1 MLYLP
6 CSTGVHNGVECT
18 FSADEVSLNVIE
30 STHFTRL
37 AAWNANVRRNPRP
50 RKISAIED
58 GLWLYSDS
66 NTLIVIKGLVPKNAT
81 WVLWSSFSPDG
92 SRLATSTSDGCIN
105 IWNIHTRQVEQRFKS
120 NQGELPFTCWWSK
133 EVLFVLFGFCERIS
147 SLLKYPMDV
156 NLKILF
162 RGVGTGGPGGPG
174 PPSFAKCPFSG
185 SKVPFSFVKNV
196 IKIAFFAQRAL
207 LKT

>member
-1 MLYLP
+1 
-6 CSTGVHNGVECT
+6 VECT
-18 FSADEVSLNVIE
+18 FAADEVSLNVIE
-30 STHFTRL
+30 NTYFTTL
-37 AAWNANVRRNPRP
+37 AAWNANVRRNPWP

-120 NQGELPFTCWWSK
+120 NQGELPFACWWSK
-133 EVLFVLFGFCERIS
+133 EVLFVLFGFCEKIS

-156 NLKILF
+156 NLKNLF
-162 RGVGTGGPGGPG
+162 SQSEQVPLGHLVGEFV
-174 PPSFAKCPFSG
+174 SFSAVVGFS
-185 SKVPFSFVKNV
+185 
-196 IKIAFFAQRAL
+196 
-207 LKT
+207 